1 MTTIE
6 RTKKKRS
13 KEITTKIIVIY
24 VDRICYNLK
33 QGHLKSHQRIHT
45 GEKPFHC
52 GVCDKTFTRSD
63 SLTRHLKTHAKEGV
77 QQITTIKG
85 EQVINLIFYI

>member
-1 MTTIE
+1 MNSYRE
-6 RTKKKRS
+6 SNQEKKRL
-13 KEITTKIIVIY
+13 TTKIIVNY
-24 VDRICYNLK
+24 VDRIYYNLK

-85 EQVINLIFYI
+85 EQVINFIFYI